1 MASSAQVLVLVI
13 NLLTTN
19 IEAARKF
26 DENIVIQDIAGGVYS
41 FPYKYE
47 NVDIFKFMGGKI
59 SFLSVH

>member
-1 MASSAQVLVLVI
+1 MASSTQVSVLVI

-47 NVDIFKFMGGKI
+47 NADIFKFMVGKI
-59 SFLSVH
+59 SFLSVR